1 MGIQVLLLRTGNA
14 LFPMSKDSG
23 LFLCCALAHGRASGM
38 TVRDAENA
46 ENAENAESGIAPL
59 RGMIR

>member
-1 MGIQVLLLRTGNA
+1 LNRKSPL
-14 LFPMSKDSG
+14 SKDSG

-46 ENAENAESGIAPL
+46 ESGIAPL